1 MTLGQLIRDYR
12 KQHHQTMEDFAQ
24 ASGLSK
30 AYISILERNRNP
42 STGQPA
48 IPSAKTIQRV
58 AKAMGQP
65 VAVLLSQ
72 LDQEQKGE
80 LLSQLLPPMVEP
92 YFPKGRMPVLGRVA
106 AGLPIF
112 AQENIEGYVADD
124 FDDGE
129 EYFALRVHGDS
140 MNAAGIADGDL
151 LVVRKQPMVDNGE
164 IAVVLVNGNDATV
177 KRFHQAGE
185 MVTLSPQSLNPVHQI
200 QIYNTKETAVS
211 ILGKVVE
218 VRKRF

>member
-1 MTLGQLIRDYR
+1 
-12 KQHHQTMEDFAQ
+12 
-24 ASGLSK
+24 
-30 AYISILERNRNP
+30 
-42 STGQPA
+42 
-48 IPSAKTIQRV
+48 
-58 AKAMGQP
+58 MGQP

>member
-24 ASGLSK
+24 SSGLSK

-151 LVVRKQPMVDNGE
+151 LVVRKQPMEDNGE

>member
-65 VAVLLSQ
+65 VALLLSQ

>member
-177 KRFHQAGE
+177 KRFHQADE

>member
-185 MVTLSPQSLNPVHQI
+185 MVTLSPPSLNPVHQI

>member
-48 IPSAKTIQRV
+48 IPSAKTLQRV

-92 YFPKGRMPVLGRVA
+92 YFPKGRMPVLGGVA

>member
-48 IPSAKTIQRV
+48 IPSAKTLQRV

>member
-112 AQENIEGYVADD
+112 AQENIVGYVADD

>member
-140 MNAAGIADGDL
+140 MNAAGIAVGDL
-151 LVVRKQPMVDNGE
+151 LVVRKQPNAENGE
-164 IAVVLVNGNDATV
+164 IVVAMIEDEATV
-177 KRFHQAGE
+177 KRIYFVKNRVRLQPENPYMEPIYAE
-185 MVTLSPQSLNPVHQI
+185 EVTVIGKGIALFRQI
-200 QIYNTKETAVS
+200 
-211 ILGKVVE
+211 
-218 VRKRF
+218 R

>member
-140 MNAAGIADGDL
+140 MTAAGIADGDL
-151 LVVRKQPMVDNGE
+151 LVVRKQPNAENGE
-164 IAVVLVNGNDATV
+164 IVVAMIEDEATV
-177 KRFHQAGE
+177 KRIYFEKNRVRLQPENPYMEPIYAE
-185 MVTLSPQSLNPVHQI
+185 EVTVI
-200 QIYNTKETAVS
+200 
-211 ILGKVVE
+211 GKVIALF
-218 VRKRF
+218 RQIR